1 MNNKILIVCIGN
13 ICRSPIA
20 ERLFIEKFRAN
31 GKTSQI
37 SSAGL
42 GALVDH
48 PADAI
53 SQELMLNRGF
63 DISKHRARQLTQEL
77 VFDSDIIM
85 TMTTD
90 QTKEVEKIFPGVKGR
105 VYRIG
110 HWDSFDVVDPYKRP
124 KVIFEQAF
132 ALIEQGVDEWF
143 KRF

>member
-1 MNNKILIVCIGN
+1 MDNKILIVCIGN

-20 ERLFIEKFRAN
+20 ERLFIEKFREN
-31 GKTSQI
+31 GKTPQI

-42 GALVDH
+42 GALVDN

-53 SQELMLNRGF
+53 SQELMLTRGF
-63 DISKHRARQLTQEL
+63 DISKHKARQLTPEL
-77 VFDSDIIM
+77 VFASDIII

-90 QTKEVEKIFPGVKGR
+90 QTKEVEKLYPGAKGR

-110 HWDSFDVVDPYKRP
+110 HWGGFDVVDPYKRP
-124 KVIFEQAF
+124 KAIFEQAF
-132 ALIEQGVDEWF
+132 ALIEQGVDEWY